1 MSSDNWIDTTF
12 YDQGAI
18 DLSKDIKNI
27 VNASLLEYSDFKEVD
42 DFYKREKGLYM
53 RNIYNNTTK
62 IPAKPGCNT
71 EWKWDWKCG
80 SSKDVYSSKPNPLKP
95 TGSMKF
101 VDSSTEKLLPSDE
114 SDHIWNKFWN
124 KANLYYDGKVEPQ
137 TAMFDCVNQSRSC
150 DVRLHLDDF
159 GVLTIRR
166 LKPGEDEDE
175 ILWKSHNLESSQLP
189 ISAIPHDIYIPSN
202 TSEQNIG
209 RPRPKPYTMQEKL
222 RMTTEA
228 SGLIMDAA
236 NKGRSFIFA
245 NEKINNG
252 DWLSSPLGMCRLTL
266 NNNELIVEYYESKC
280 TDLQSNK
287 LTDVH
292 IINVVNNPTNIGKM
306 GYIDRL
312 GILHEWPVAEDD
324 TNVSRFGSTYYGTS
338 YIPDTNPI
346 GTNKYTYFDGFT
358 LGTRNSLALTEPITD
373 ATDMSACENWCTA
386 DKLCSAYSFNNKA
399 PLDSRCNIVS
409 MPIGTTTLDTIA
421 TDGGKYAVRFKK
433 IVGGYKSCPVS
444 TNPINAVSNTFWNR
458 FKNVDDTDN
467 KTGYKKGANMTQ
479 DQVCGLDQAV
489 AAELSAYNGLI
500 VNNQATVA
508 DRSTTDHT
516 SNTTSNSTPNNMVEP
531 FVTNTS
537 LDTSIYMNNNLP
549 ISDASRNAMKA
560 QNLLEADLFIASVNT
575 ASNTQNNIRLNLNEY
590 TKVQQELYN
599 MNPEVSKQ
607 LTAMEDEKRLHL
619 NSIKMRYSILKIIL
633 YTSSIVATIFLI
645 KRLVSL
651 LANNLNTS

>member
-27 VNASLLEYSDFKEVD
+27 VKASLLEYSDFKEVD

-101 VDSSTEKLLPSDE
+101 VESSTEKLLPSDE
-114 SDHIWNKFWN
+114 SDLIWNKFWN
-124 KANLYYDGKVEPQ
+124 KANLYYDGKVEPK

-159 GVLTIRR
+159 GILTIRR
-166 LKPGEDEDE
+166 LNPGEDEDE
-175 ILWKSHNLESSQLP
+175 ILWKSHKLESSQLP

-202 TSEQNIG
+202 TSEHNVG
-209 RPRPKPYTMQEKL
+209 RPRPYTIQEKL
-222 RMTTEA
+222 RMPTEA

-236 NKGRSFIFA
+236 SKGRSFIFA
-245 NEKINNG
+245 NEKINKG

-266 NNNELIVEYYESKC
+266 NNNNDLIVEYYESKC
-280 TDLQSNK
+280 TDLRSNE

-292 IINVVNNPTNIGKM
+292 IISVNNPTNIGKM
-306 GYIDRL
+306 GYIDRE

-324 TNVSRFGSTYYGTS
+324 TNVSRFGSTYYGAS
-338 YIPDTNPI
+338 YIPDTRPI
-346 GTNKYTYFDGFT
+346 STNNYTYFDGFT
-358 LGTRNSLALTEPITD
+358 LGTKNSLKLTEPITD

-386 DKLCSAYSFNNKA
+386 DKLCSAYSFNNNA
-399 PLDSRCNIVS
+399 PLDSKCNIIS

-433 IVGGYKSCPVS
+433 IVGGNKSCPVS
-444 TNPINAVSNTFWNR
+444 TNPINAVSNTFWNK
-458 FKNVDDTDN
+458 FKKVDDTGN
-467 KTGYKKGANMTQ
+467 QTVYKKGANMTQ
-479 DQVCGLDQAV
+479 DQVCGLNQAV
-489 AAELSAYNGLI
+489 AAELIAYNGPI
-500 VNNQATVA
+500 VNNIVEGF
-508 DRSTTDHT
+508 RSTT
-516 SNTTSNSTPNNMVEP
+516 NTP
-531 FVTNTS
+531 
-537 LDTSIYMNNNLP
+537 LDTSVYMNNNLT
-549 ISDASRNAMKA
+549 ISDASKNAMKA
-560 QNLLEADLFIASVNT
+560 QNLAEADLFTESVNI
-575 ASNTQNNIRLNLNEY
+575 ASNTQNMIRVNLNDY

-645 KRLVSL
+645 KRLVIL
-651 LANNLNTS
+651 LGNNLNTA